1 MYYIA
6 SFWDTIKQP
15 FINFWN
21 SLIESGPNWLVA
33 GFIMLATWLLSRLVK
48 RMVQRAVGKVSTHG
62 HINILIAQMAGWL
75 VLGIG
80 VILALGQIGLSLS
93 AALAAVGLAS
103 VGIGFALKD
112 ILSNLF
118 AGIILLMQH
127 PFTIG
132 DQVRIGEEEG
142 VVENVRVRDTQIL
155 TYEGE
160 RVYIPNQTVFA
171 NPIINYTSTP
181 ALRLDTRV
189 SVRYDADLKRTRR
202 ILENIMRSEQGILDN
217 PEPVVL
223 IEAEAESVVLV
234 MRFWMGS
241 DRNRRLQAQSN
252 VMEKTIAAFSAA
264 GIEIPYPIRVIEFHE
279 QPSGSG
285 DSGATGVLPV
295 FRDEDDAE
303 D

>member
-1 MYYIA
+1 MPYIA

-21 SLIESGPNWLVA
+21 SLIESGPNYLVA
-33 GFIMLATWLLSRLVK
+33 AIIVLFAWLLSRLVK
-48 RMVQRAVGKVSTHG
+48 RAVQRTVGRISTHG
-62 HINILIAQMAGWL
+62 HINILIAQMAGWV
-75 VLGIG
+75 VLGMGII
-80 VILALGQIGLSLS
+80 VALAQIGMSLS

-112 ILSNLF
+112 VLSNLF
-118 AGIILLMQH
+118 AGIILLIQH

-132 DQVRIGEEEG
+132 DQVQIGMDEG

-160 RVYIPNQTVFA
+160 RVYIPNQTVFS

-181 ALRLDTRV
+181 ALRLDVRV
-189 SVRYDADLKRTRR
+189 SVRYDADLQRCRR
-202 ILENIMRSEQGILDN
+202 ILENIMRAEPGVLEN

-223 IEAEAESVVLV
+223 VEAESESVVMV

-241 DRNRRLQAQSN
+241 DRNRRLQVESDILQKA
-252 VMEKTIAAFSAA
+252 IAAFNAA
-264 GIEIPYPIRVIEFHE
+264 GIDIPYPIRVIEFHDRPG
-279 QPSGSG
+279 QPG
-285 DSGATGVLPV
+285 DSGKTTALPIV
-295 FRDEDDAE
+295 SDEE
-303 D
+303 DE